1 MRVVRFSV
9 RAVWVWMVSEID
21 WICCSNLLCKSMVS
35 ASTVVLARSEIL
47 SVKPWM
53 IFSSSLSVRRKV
65 TAEMMFVCLLGSL
78 VSTTTEKRVR
88 ARVTSA
94 ITLPGRHHPVENR
107 WALASWAFLIAP
119 GIALT
124 KLWAAGRG
132 IDEVID
138 GVRGA
143 LPAIVVWGEDVVGL
157 WIGFGAVN
165 KWFKIL
171 WMCKIQ
177 SRKSYLL
184 LLLAETHPKSNQL
197 SGGKWQRS
205 VQEFK

>member
-1 MRVVRFSV
+1 MGVCPQW
-9 RAVWVWMVSEID
+9 VWVWMVSEID
-21 WICCSNLLCKSMVS
+21 WICRSNLSCKSTVS

-53 IFSSSLSVRRKV
+53 IFSSSLSVRRKA
-65 TAEMMFVCLLGSL
+65 TAEMTFACLLGSL

-88 ARVTSA
+88 ARVSSATTS
-94 ITLPGRHHPVENR
+94 PGRHHPVENR

-132 IDEVID
+132 IDGVID

-143 LPAIVVWGEDVVGL
+143 LPAIVVWGEGVVGL

-165 KWFKIL
+165 KWFRTL
-171 WMCKIQ
+171 WMCEIR
-177 SRKSYLL
+177 SRQRYLL
-184 LLLAETHPKSNQL
+184 LLLAETHPKSDRL
-197 SGGKWQRS
+197 SGGKRQRS
-205 VQEFK
+205 DNW